1 MKISRFVSMSVL
13 ILALI
18 CISIFQ
24 SSYDAAME
32 ELQQQKKTPSQV
44 EDVSFATEDVFAEN
58 ITDNYALYMNDDPY
72 DVITMYLTVR
82 PGNALEGT
90 DHTWEE
96 VNAYSAYDYEEW
108 GVPRY
113 NLP

>member
-1 MKISRFVSMSVL
+1 MTSDED
-13 ILALI
+13 IL
-18 CISIFQ
+18 
-24 SSYDAAME
+24 
-32 ELQQQKKTPSQV
+32 
-44 EDVSFATEDVFAEN
+44 AEN

-96 VNAYSAYDYEEW
+96 INSISAYDYDEM
-108 GVPRY
+108 GVDRY
-113 NLP
+113 KVAGLLQVGDENGPVFGELGYGEISPNATVNIRGQTSTRYRQ